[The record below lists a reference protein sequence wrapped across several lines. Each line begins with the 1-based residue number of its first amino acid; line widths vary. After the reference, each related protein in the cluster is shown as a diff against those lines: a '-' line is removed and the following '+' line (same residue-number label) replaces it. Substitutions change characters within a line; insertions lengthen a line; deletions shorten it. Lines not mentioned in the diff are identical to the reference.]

1 MNSILQMR
9 LVVRAEWKPGI
20 FRSARFW
27 VKPKSM
33 LMSIPVEPKK
43 RGRPATGRDPL
54 VGFRA
59 PPELLTQLEA
69 YAGSEGLK
77 RSEAIRRLV
86 EEALKAKRS

>member
-1 MNSILQMR
+1 
-9 LVVRAEWKPGI
+9 
-20 FRSARFW
+20 
-27 VKPKSM
+27 M

-59 PPELLTQLEA
+59 PPNLQAQIDA
-69 YAGSEGLK
+69 YAAREGLR

-86 EEALKAKRS
+86 EDALRAKH